1 MILDLTDFLDRE
13 YKIPN
18 QNESRDL
25 EAFIEKH
32 EKEILK
38 ELLGYELFAELEAAL
53 ESSAELEDR
62 WVDLRDGAEYTYND
76 KTYKWL
82 GLVDLLK
89 PAVYS
94 RWINVGTYKFTNVGF
109 VQNNAQQQ
117 SATLE
122 DMEPFIV
129 RAWNEFVLKVG
140 YNYEQRFGTLYGF
153 MKANEADY
161 DGWCFTEQKFKNRHS
176 L

>member
-1 MILDLTDFLDRE
+1 MILELTDFIDRE

-32 EKEILK
+32 EIEILK
-38 ELLGYELFAELEAAL
+38 EILGYELFAEFETAL
-53 ESSAELEDR
+53 NDSGELDQK
-62 WVDLRDGAEYTYND
+62 WVDLKDGAEYTYAT

-94 RWINVGTYKFTNVGF
+94 RWINYGTYKFTNVGF
-109 VQNNAQQQ
+109 IQNNAQQQ

-140 YNYEQRFGTLYGF
+140 HNCEQRYGTFYGF
-153 MKANEADY
+153 MKVNESDY
-161 DGWCFTEQKFKNRHS
+161 TGWTFKKQNFKNRHG